1 VREAG
6 LAGGRVLDVGCGTG
20 RVCRVLAERR
30 LAKLWGVDPVPEMLA
45 EARRRLPS
53 SVGLKRGSAERLP
66 FKPGSFDAAILW
78 TVVHLIDRG
87 RAFDELHRVL
97 VPGGRVAIVTFTPE
111 HHSRHWLNEY
121 FPSIAAID
129 RDRHPPPETLE
140 DELRRA
146 GFEPRLLFVHQD
158 AELGR
163 DVALERIRGRSMST
177 FDLLDENEIRR
188 GTERAERELPDR
200 VRYEIEY
207 LLAFGT
213 SEPDV

>member
-30 LAKLWGVDPVPEMLA
+30 LAKIWGVDPVPEMLA

-78 TVVHLIDRG
+78 TVIHLIDRR

-146 GFEPRLLFVHQD
+146 GGPPGWAR
-158 AELGR
+158 
-163 DVALERIRGRSMST
+163 
-177 FDLLDENEIRR
+177 
-188 GTERAERELPDR
+188 
-200 VRYEIEY
+200 
-207 LLAFGT
+207 
-213 SEPDV
+213 